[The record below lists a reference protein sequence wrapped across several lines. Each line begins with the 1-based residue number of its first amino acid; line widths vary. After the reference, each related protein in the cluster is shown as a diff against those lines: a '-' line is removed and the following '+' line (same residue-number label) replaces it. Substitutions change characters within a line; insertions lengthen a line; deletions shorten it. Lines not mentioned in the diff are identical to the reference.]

1 MENIK
6 KIAILPLIVTIM
18 LITLIAG
25 CAGTAD
31 TPGPASTTTETEQ
44 QRLEKKLADA
54 MTNFENLQSYTF
66 DLVLNMDITGT
77 GGTQPGNIVME
88 TSSSGGINMDSK
100 QMELK
105 MLMSMTGDVP
115 DMEEG
120 LQNLG
125 LDIYLIDN
133 WTYMR
138 VKMAEIG
145 EQWMKANTTNP
156 DEAFNINMAQKQVA
170 VLDSPSMIE
179 IIRTESVNGIECD
192 VYSVTPD
199 MASLAEWYNEQGN
212 YDLEN
217 NIDYAD
223 VFKDFSI
230 LCYISQETNQ
240 LKRMSI
246 EMNMQMT
253 GEALDSAAEVDNVNI
268 NILMDMNIANENGA
282 FTVVLPPEAENAIEV
297 SEDMISQFR

>member
-1 MENIK
+1 MGNVK
-6 KIAILPLIVTIM
+6 KTAILPLIIIIILV
-18 LITLIAG
+18 TLIAG
-25 CAGTAD
+25 CSSTAD
-31 TPGPASTTTETEQ
+31 ITSSTSTTTETEQ

-54 MTNFENLQSYTF
+54 MTNFENLKSYTF
-66 DLVLNMDITGT
+66 DLVLNMDMTGT
-77 GGTQPGNIVME
+77 GGTQPGTIVME
-88 TSSSGGINMDSK
+88 TSTTGGINTDSK

-105 MLMSMTGDVP
+105 MTMSMTGDVP

-120 LQNLG
+120 LQNLS
-125 LDIYLIDN
+125 LDMYLVEN
-133 WTYMR
+133 WTYIRME
-138 VKMAEIG
+138 MAEIG

-156 DEAFNINMAQKQVA
+156 DEAFNINMAEKQVA
-170 VLDSPSMIE
+170 VVDSPSRIE
-179 IIRTESVNGIECD
+179 IIRTEAVNGIDCD

-212 YDLEN
+212 YDIEN
-217 NIDYAD
+217 NIDYTD

-230 LCYISQETNQ
+230 LCYISKETNQ

-253 GEALDSAAEVDNVNI
+253 GEDLDSAGEVDNVNI
-268 NILMDMNIANENGA
+268 DILMDMTIANEDGA
-282 FTVVLPPEAENAIEV
+282 FTVVLPPEAENAVEV